1 MKRLRLLLLLFP
13 LLFASCGIL
22 TNNIMKVQE
31 GMSRQE
37 VSKLFGTPD
46 FRRFDREIEEWEYRE
61 ASGVPG
67 EWKVVVITF
76 DGDKVISMNTFTL
89 PQGHE
94 HHHPQPIGC

>member
-1 MKRLRLLLLLFP
+1 MKKIHVLLMLLLLVIS
-13 LLFASCGIL
+13 AGCGSM
-22 TNNIMKVQE
+22 NKIMKVQE

-94 HHHPQPIGC
+94 HHHPQPFGC

>member
-31 GMSRQE
+31 

-46 FRRFDREIEEWEYRE
+46 FRRFDSEIEEWEYRE